1 MQPFQKTSPLD
12 YIFSFDINCWAFIEL
27 LRSTK
32 IMKLVVT
39 MRKTWICSK
48 YDWKKQAQQYLKVG
62 VETIAVN
69 LIGNEIFWF
78 DFLCIIIGSPPAL
91 RWLLL
96 SFDDI

>member
-1 MQPFQKTSPLD
+1 MTG
-12 YIFSFDINCWAFIEL
+12 
-27 LRSTK
+27 
-32 IMKLVVT
+32 
-39 MRKTWICSK
+39 
-48 YDWKKQAQQYLKVG
+48 KKQAQQYLKVG

-96 SFDDI
+96 SFDDIEIKFEIKNDRVKSSFDFALFG